1 MLGAIIGDVVG
12 SRFEFNNTNKLNF
25 KLFTKECSFTDD
37 TICTIAIASALL
49 TGESYKD
56 SLLEWCRAYPNPMG
70 AYGGS
75 FSRWIHSADPQPYNS
90 FGNGSA
96 MRVSPIAWWFDTL
109 EEVQAEA
116 EKTAI
121 VTHDHPEGI
130 KGAVATATA
139 IFLARKYSKKDMLL
153 AMTQYYPTWVEPLLG
168 QNRFDETCQGTM
180 PVVFGI
186 INKAN
191 SFEEAIRYAIAVGGD
206 SDTIGAIVGSIAEAI
221 WGIPEEIYN
230 QLWPIL
236 DEAMDE
242 VIGNFFAVLTSRQDG
257 SNNV

>member
-1 MLGAIIGDVVG
+1 
-12 SRFEFNNTNKLNF
+12 
-25 KLFTKECSFTDD
+25 
-37 TICTIAIASALL
+37 
-49 TGESYKD
+49 
-56 SLLEWCRAYPNPMG
+56 
-70 AYGGS
+70 
-75 FSRWIHSADPQPYNS
+75 
-90 FGNGSA
+90 
-96 MRVSPIAWWFDTL
+96 MRVSPVAWWFDTL
-109 EEVQAEA
+109 EVVQAEA

-168 QNRFDETCQGTM
+168 HNRFDETCQGTM

-230 QLWPIL
+230 QVIKYLPKNMNVIL
-236 DEAMDE
+236 NSFTDS
-242 VIGNFFAVLTSRQDG
+242 ISINSK
-257 SNNV
+257 SNR